1 MPHKQEKNMNMLIQ
15 SRFIHNVEVVQGL
28 ERTRLEWQQ
37 AADGESLLNLETNV
51 GLLLADV
58 TAAIGLTPEEKVLV
72 LGADLVDELQDT
84 LLPVPGDN
92 GNQ

>member
-1 MPHKQEKNMNMLIQ
+1 MDIYIQ
-15 SRFIHNVEVVQGL
+15 SRFIHNVEVVRGL

-58 TAAIGLTPEEKVLV
+58 TTAIGLTSEEKVLV
-72 LGADLVDELQDT
+72 LGAELLDELQDT
-84 LLPVPGDN
+84 LLPVPVDN

>member
-1 MPHKQEKNMNMLIQ
+1 MNMLIQ

>member
-1 MPHKQEKNMNMLIQ
+1 MPHKQEISLNTIIQ